1 MCFKVR
7 RLKTFNNTAIILLV
21 FAITLFLFVGCGNKN
36 PSSYQNSAQN
46 LVGKAPNKDQIKKSY
61 DATLQTLVNDATI
74 TKDQAAAVL
83 NSLMAN
89 IGNIG
94 EESRGKQ
101 RNSLNKLVND
111 KVITQQQADKII
123 NALKLNK

>member
-1 MCFKVR
+1 MR
-7 RLKTFNNTAIILLV
+7 RLKTFNKAAIVLLV
-21 FAITLFLFVGCGNKN
+21 FAIPAFLFVGCSNRKY
-36 PSSYQNSAQN
+36 SSYQNSTQN
-46 LVGKAPNKDQIKKSY
+46 LVEKGPNKDQVKKDY
-61 DATLQTLVNDATI
+61 NATLQTLVKDATI

-94 EESRGKQ
+94 EESKEKQ
-101 RNSLNKLVND
+101 RDSLNKLVND

>member
-1 MCFKVR
+1 MR
-7 RLKTFNNTAIILLV
+7 RLKTFNKTAFILLV
-21 FAITLFLFVGCGNKN
+21 FAIPAFLFVGCSNWK
-36 PSSYQNSAQN
+36 SSSPQNSTQN
-46 LVGKAPNKDQIKKSY
+46 LVEKEPNKDQVKKSY

-74 TKDQAAAVL
+74 TKDQAVAVL

-94 EESRGKQ
+94 QESKQ
-101 RNSLNKLVND
+101 KQIDSLNKLVND